1 MFKKFLQVMKMAP
14 AIERIA
20 DPERLKQSYR
30 YWRIRT
36 FYAVFFGYSFYYICR
51 KNIAVAMPQMIT
63 DLGLTKTQLGV
74 IGSLFY
80 ITYAIA
86 KFFTGLMCDKSNP
99 RYFMALGLFIASA
112 ANIAFAFSPAIA
124 GNLGLVLAIN
134 ITPMVFFGLFWTIN
148 GFAQSMGSPVGPK
161 VMSAWYSVSERGTK
175 YSIYNT
181 CHSFGAF
188 LTLAVGGWIV
198 QKWGWQAGFYV
209 PGMFCALGSL
219 FIVNRLRDRPE
230 TLGLPPIEEYHHE
243 EKKLEGDTAKI
254 TDKSKL
260 REIAWHYV
268 FSNYRLW
275 LLAFSS
281 LFVYVVRYGL
291 VDWSPTY
298 LVEAKG
304 YDVGMAGLTSSTIE
318 LLGIPGGILAGMA
331 TDYFFQGRRIPV
343 AVICLMGLAVSA
355 VALYFI
361 PPGHQALTTAAL
373 ATCGFFTYGP
383 QMLIPG
389 LAAIDFAT
397 RRAAGT
403 AVGLTGSFS
412 YFGALLSS
420 AGSGLLVDHFG
431 WAGGFYLWVGS
442 AVLSMLFILPLWAAR
457 ARKD

>member
-1 MFKKFLQVMKMAP
+1 MFKKLINVMRTAP
-14 AIERIA
+14 AIERIL
-20 DPERLKQSYR
+20 DSEELKKSYR
-30 YWRIRT
+30 YWRIRI
-36 FYAVFFGYSFYYICR
+36 FYSVFFGYSFYYICR
-51 KNIAVAMPQMIT
+51 KNIAVAMPRLIT
-63 DLGLTKTQLGV
+63 DLGYSKTQLGI

-80 ITYAIA
+80 ITYSIA
-86 KFFTGLMCDKSNP
+86 KFFTGLMCDKANP
-99 RYFMALGLFIASA
+99 RYFMAMGLFIAA
-112 ANIAFAFSPAIA
+112 ASNVAFAFSPAIA
-124 GNLGLVLAIN
+124 TNVNIIIAANISPIIFFAI
-134 ITPMVFFGLFWTIN
+134 FWTIN

-161 VMSAWYSVSERGTK
+161 VMSAWFSVSERGTK

-188 LTLAVGGWIV
+188 ATMATGGWIV
-198 QKWGWQAGFYV
+198 QKWGWQAGFFV
-209 PGMFCALGSL
+209 PGMFCALGAL

-230 TLGLPPIEEYHHE
+230 TLGLPPIEEYHQE
-243 EKKLEGDTAKI
+243 NKLLESNAAKV
-254 TDKSKL
+254 TDKAKL

-275 LLAFSS
+275 LLAFAS
-281 LFVYVVRYGL
+281 LFVYITRYGL

-304 YDVGMAGLTSSTIE
+304 NDIGMAGLQSSTIE

-331 TDYFFQGRRIPV
+331 TDYFFHGRRIPI
-343 AVICLMGLAVSA
+343 AIICLICLASSA
-355 VALYFI
+355 TVLYFI
-361 PPGHQALTTAAL
+361 PKGHPVWDAIAL

-412 YFGALLSS
+412 YFGALVSA
-420 AGSGLLVDHFG
+420 AGSGYLVDKLG
-431 WAGGFYLWVGS
+431 WSGGFYLWVGS
-442 AVLSMLFILPLWAAR
+442 AIVAVLLIIPLWSAR
-457 ARKD
+457 ARHD